1 MHFQNYKILKMMFSV
16 LLEKQQTREGLIT
29 CVRSHRLS
37 AIYWDSSSPSNMRLF
52 FVEDHAYSLQNQHS
66 LLLYIEPS
74 ALYLNI
80 SEASSVEH
88 LGKVEFPPGV
98 R

>member
-1 MHFQNYKILKMMFSV
+1 MMFSV

-37 AIYWDSSSPSNMRLF
+37 AVDSLLLRLTCVFF

-74 ALYLNI
+74 TLYLNI

-88 LGKVEFPPGV
+88 LGKVEFPPGI